1 MGITKPI
8 DIVAHWTIC
17 IKGWCYELARQNN
30 KNVPYCY
37 RSMPEHEWRVYRE
50 RQQKP
55 VEQHAIGYMAMPYSH
70 ETTEE
75 VGKCAPSCLTAETF
89 FSVQLG

>member
-1 MGITKPI
+1 
-8 DIVAHWTIC
+8 
-17 IKGWCYELARQNN
+17 
-30 KNVPYCY
+30 
-37 RSMPEHEWRVYRE
+37 MPEHEWRVYRE

-75 VGKCAPSCLTAETF
+75 VGKCAPSCLTAEVL